1 MAVKKHTCRRRGER
15 SDDHCVPCAVW
26 YRRQPAASN
35 FRYFDRAPRHC
46 RGAFFSFFCP
56 RPSFTVPQQANVQK
70 NASLTSVAHS
80 RPQIG
85 ARQLDWRR
93 PSGWKRNDRLFAGRR
108 GVVSPGFDAC
118 GETRS
123 FAFASLDSGLV
134 QGEPI
139 GSIKL
144 LTSMRTRRG
153 RVSSR
158 LRLPLLLWGLSQ
170 MPRTTRRAPDAGG
183 RVEGR
188 WRMAK

>member
-1 MAVKKHTCRRRGER
+1 MTTAPRVRFGIGT
-15 SDDHCVPCAVW
+15 S
-26 YRRQPAASN
+26 RQPHRSSN
-35 FRYFDRAPRHC
+35 FRYFDRAPRHF
-46 RGAFFSFFCP
+46 RGAFFSFCP
-56 RPSFTVPQQANVQK
+56 RPSFMVPQQANVQK

-93 PSGWKRNDRLFAGRR
+93 PSRWKRNDRLFTGRR

-118 GETRS
+118 GETCS

-158 LRLPLLLWGLSQ
+158 LRLPLFLWGLSQ
-170 MPRTTRRAPDAGG
+170 MPSTTRRAPMRAGG
-183 RVEGR
+183 QGAGGG
-188 WRMAK
+188 WLN